1 MSIQKTRPRILK
13 RILKPNKNEATVF
26 THIIYL
32 PTQPK
37 KQYYV
42 NKLKNSHCIY
52 IILTMTVSN
61 MRIQLNYYYFFV
73 GMTGIFNKISEN
85 MRLLFRK

>member
-1 MSIQKTRPRILK
+1 MT
-13 RILKPNKNEATVF
+13 
-26 THIIYL
+26 YL
-32 PTQPK
+32 PAK
-37 KQYYV
+37 NKQYYV

>member
-1 MSIQKTRPRILK
+1 MDVYSKNTP
-13 RILKPNKNEATVF
+13 PNIKHN
-26 THIIYL
+26 IYL
-32 PTQPK
+32 PTQYIYPHNPKNK